1 MPQNSKPYFYSLAK
15 NNLQPKQN
23 TMTQNESLQKDV
35 QDAIK
40 WEPLLQAAE
49 IGVTAKDGIITLTGI
64 VDSYAKKIE
73 AENAAKNVVGV
84 KAVVEKIEIKYMG
97 SPQKD
102 DREIAAAIVNAYKW
116 NREIPKDTVKVEVE
130 DGWVTLDGE
139 IQWNYQKEAANL
151 SASKII
157 GVKGVNNKITIKSET
172 QDIIEKSDIEGA
184 LARNWATS
192 NRDIQVSVTGNTVSL
207 NGIVYSLYQKD
218 EAARI
223 AWNAPG
229 AWVVNNNL
237 VVENND

>member
-73 AENAAKNVVGV
+73 AENAAKNVIGV

>member
-1 MPQNSKPYFYSLAK
+1 MPENSKPYFYSLAK

>member
-1 MPQNSKPYFYSLAK
+1 MPENSKPYFYSLAK

-207 NGIVYSLYQKD
+207 KGIVYSLYQKD

>member
-1 MPQNSKPYFYSLAK
+1 MPENSKPYFYSLAK

-73 AENAAKNVVGV
+73 AENAAKNVIGV

>member
-1 MPQNSKPYFYSLAK
+1 
-15 NNLQPKQN
+15 
-23 TMTQNESLQKDV
+23 
-35 QDAIK
+35 
-40 WEPLLQAAE
+40 
-49 IGVTAKDGIITLTGI
+49 
-64 VDSYAKKIE
+64 
-73 AENAAKNVVGV
+73 
-84 KAVVEKIEIKYMG
+84 MG

>member
-1 MPQNSKPYFYSLAK
+1 MPENSKPYFYSLAK
-15 NNLQPKQN
+15 NNLHPKQK
-23 TMTQNESLQKDV
+23 TMKQNESLQKDV

>member
-15 NNLQPKQN
+15 NNLHPKQK
-23 TMTQNESLQKDV
+23 TMKQNESLQKDV